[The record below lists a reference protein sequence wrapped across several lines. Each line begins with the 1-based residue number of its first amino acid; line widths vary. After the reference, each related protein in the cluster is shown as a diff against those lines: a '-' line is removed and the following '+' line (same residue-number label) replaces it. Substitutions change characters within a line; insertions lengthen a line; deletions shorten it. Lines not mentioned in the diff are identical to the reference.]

1 MEKLKR
7 KLSLLNIPV
16 YEVGDDRELVNII
29 DCYLD
34 STGDFLYERNIKIY
48 HDYADLPNVNHDVN
62 INFMVFN
69 ALIGVS
75 ESSILFFNN
84 ELLENISKL
93 DDEFFPVL
101 TVKEKN
107 VVDFIEVA
115 LHRISNG
122 SIYNNVEIITPEA
135 IPHNA
140 LVVFF
145 KE

>member
-7 KLSLLNIPV
+7 KLLLLNVPA
-16 YEVGDDRELVNII
+16 YEIEDDGELINII
-29 DCYLD
+29 DCHLD
-34 STGDFLYERNIKIY
+34 NTGDFLYERNIEIY
-48 HDYADLPNVNHDVN
+48 YDCIGLEKANHDN
-62 INFMVFN
+62 DINFMVFD

-75 ESSILFFNN
+75 ESSILFFKNALLDTIS
-84 ELLENISKL
+84 ELDNSFI
-93 DDEFFPVL
+93 PIL

-122 SIYNNVEIITPEA
+122 SVYNSVEIITPEE
-135 IPHNA
+135 IHNNA
-140 LVVFF
+140 LVVFI